1 MFRRKTF
8 SNRELKKYGQAHAYL
23 FDRASQFGAS
33 FGYVGMFAHGGDVYI
48 GIYPDGIGSRN
59 FQKTYG
65 PFCLQDLFSVS
76 DLIIDIISEK
86 EAKENCI
93 DKKQFDAEADKF
105 IGDLTDRVRQYV
117 PNGMDR
123 LGLMVTVAGMTEDI
137 KHRLFDD

>member
-33 FGYVGMFAHGGDVYI
+33 FGYVGMFAHGRDVYI

-76 DLIIDIISEK
+76 DMIIDIISEK
-86 EAKENCI
+86 EASCRLSQNAENLQQKTI
-93 DKKQFDAEADKF
+93 SV
-105 IGDLTDRVRQYV
+105 LTHEKR
-117 PNGMDR
+117 
-123 LGLMVTVAGMTEDI
+123 TT
-137 KHRLFDD
+137 